1 MSPGDEI
8 LTLLHTTTID
18 LKELEREAAC
28 LPPEDGEEDGGG
40 WTIPI
45 TNDYLWG
52 ERVNV
57 HSTVPVSVST

>member
-18 LKELEREAAC
+18 LRELEREAAC

-40 WTIPI
+40 GGLFLSQMII
-45 TNDYLWG
+45 CG
-52 ERVNV
+52 ERG
-57 HSTVPVSVST
+57 